1 MLATDPDFNMFIGDF
16 IYADHPYYAAFDSE
30 FYYRKFRNV
39 IGDPSMT
46 NLLTA
51 VPSVFMFDDHEFD
64 DNWDL
69 GNQDV
74 RQKISIIIIAIIIN
88 TWLASLQ
95 DCCCCVGII
104 QRQCKPERDTCR
116 VILLQFYD
124 GSDEFLRDWRA

>member
-1 MLATDPDFNMFIGDF
+1 MLATDPDFSMFIGDF
-16 IYADHPYYAAFDSE
+16 IYADHPYYASFDSE
-30 FYYRKFRNV
+30 FYYRKYRNV

-74 RQKISIIIIAIIIN
+74 RQENIN
-88 TWLASLQ
+88 
-95 DCCCCVGII
+95 
-104 QRQCKPERDTCR
+104 
-116 VILLQFYD
+116 YYYY
-124 GSDEFLRDWRA
+124 